1 MHSLV
6 MGCCSSSNS
15 ESKSS
20 KYAYD
25 TKDGV
30 TNGTDGV
37 DNRQVH
43 YSPPSANFHHSTNGH
58 SYHSRVNSHAS
69 STPSHHAAHVLV
81 ALYDYDARTAED
93 LSFSKGERLELINRP
108 DGEWWEARS
117 LSTNQ
122 RGFIPS
128 NYVAEERTINAEE

>member
-1 MHSLV
+1 

-15 ESKSS
+15 ESKS

-25 TKDGV
+25 ANDGV
-30 TNGTDGV
+30 NNGSNV

-43 YSPPSANFHHSTNGH
+43 YSPPSANVVPSTNGH
-58 SYHSRVNSHAS
+58 SGHHQHHSRVSSHTS
-69 STPSHHAAHVLV
+69 STNHPSNILV

-93 LSFSKGERLELINRP
+93 LSFSKGEKLELINRP

>member
-1 MHSLV
+1 
-6 MGCCSSSNS
+6 MGCCSSS
-15 ESKSS
+15 ESKSKPS

-25 TKDGV
+25 TNDDVKSGSAV
-30 TNGTDGV
+30 N
-37 DNRQVH
+37 NRPVH
-43 YSPPSANFHHSTNGH
+43 YSPPSGNVLPSNSNGH
-58 SYHSRVNSHAS
+58 SHARINSHPPAS
-69 STPSHHAAHVLV
+69 ASHILV
-81 ALYDYDARTAED
+81 ALYDYEARTAED

>member
-1 MHSLV
+1 
-6 MGCCSSSNS
+6 MGCCCSSD
-15 ESKSS
+15 SKDKS

-25 TKDGV
+25 TNDSAG
-30 TNGTDGV
+30 NV
-37 DNRQVH
+37 DNRQIH
-43 YSPPSANFHHSTNGH
+43 YSPPSANVVPSRVPSTNGH
-58 SYHSRVNSHAS
+58 SIASHSGYHTRSSSHAAS
-69 STPSHHAAHVLV
+69 VGQPSHILV
-81 ALYDYDARTAED
+81 ALYDYEARTVED

>member
-1 MHSLV
+1 

-25 TKDGV
+25 TNDGV
-30 TNGTDGV
+30 TGGSGV
-37 DNRQVH
+37 DNRTVH
-43 YSPPSANFHHSTNGH
+43 YSPPAANAAPSTNGH
-58 SYHSRVNSHAS
+58 GHQHSRVNSHTSHAS
-69 STPSHHAAHVLV
+69 SGGHASHILV

>member
-1 MHSLV
+1 VHSLV
-6 MGCCSSSNS
+6 MGCCSSSSS
-15 ESKSS
+15 EGKS

-25 TKDGV
+25 SNDGAT
-30 TNGTDGV
+30 TNSGV
-37 DNRQVH
+37 DSRPIH
-43 YSPPSANFHHSTNGH
+43 YSPPTANVAVSTNGH
-58 SYHSRVNSHAS
+58 SHQHRLNSHI
-69 STPSHHAAHVLV
+69 PSHTSSVSHVLV

-93 LSFSKGERLELINRP
+93 LSFSKGERLELLNRP

>member
-1 MHSLV
+1 

-15 ESKSS
+15 DSKSS
-20 KYAYD
+20 KHAYD

-30 TNGTDGV
+30 TNGSGGM

-43 YSPPSANFHHSTNGH
+43 YSPPAANFQQHQASHQATNGH
-58 SYHSRVNSHAS
+58 SYHSRVNSHTAS
-69 STPSHHAAHVLV
+69 VGHPGHVLV

>member
-1 MHSLV
+1 
-6 MGCCSSSNS
+6 MGCCSSSHS
-15 ESKSS
+15 ESKS

-25 TKDGV
+25 TNDGV
-30 TNGTDGV
+30 TNGSNV

-43 YSPPSANFHHSTNGH
+43 YSPPSGNVPSTNGH
-58 SYHSRVNSHAS
+58 G
-69 STPSHHAAHVLV
+69 SHHQRRVASHTASTGHPTNILV

>member
-1 MHSLV
+1 
-6 MGCCSSSNS
+6 MGCCCSSSD
-15 ESKSS
+15 SKSKS

-25 TKDGV
+25 NRDGPA
-30 TNGTDGV
+30 NGGNV

-43 YSPPSANFHHSTNGH
+43 YSPPSANVVPSTNGH
-58 SYHSRVNSHAS
+58 SIASHSGYHTRSSSHAP
-69 STPSHHAAHVLV
+69 STGQPSHILV
-81 ALYDYDARTAED
+81 ALYDYEARTVED

-117 LSTNQ
+117 LSTGQ

>member
-1 MHSLV
+1 

-15 ESKSS
+15 KSKSS

-25 TKDGV
+25 SNDGV
-30 TNGTDGV
+30 TNGSGV

-43 YSPPSANFHHSTNGH
+43 YSPPAANAVPSNGH
-58 SYHSRVNSHAS
+58 SVHHHHHGRVNSH
-69 STPSHHAAHVLV
+69 TPSTGHASHVLV
-81 ALYDYDARTAED
+81 ALYDYEARTAED
-93 LSFSKGERLELINRP
+93 LSFSKGERLELLNRP

>member
-1 MHSLV
+1 
-6 MGCCSSSNS
+6 MGCCSSSS
-15 ESKSS
+15 SDSKS

-25 TKDGV
+25 TNDGV
-30 TNGTDGV
+30 TNGSNV

-43 YSPPSANFHHSTNGH
+43 YSPPSGNVAPSTNGH
-58 SYHSRVNSHAS
+58 SGHHHHQHHTPNRVISQTAS
-69 STPSHHAAHVLV
+69 TGHPTNILV

-93 LSFSKGERLELINRP
+93 LSFCKGERLELINRP

>member
-1 MHSLV
+1 
-6 MGCCSSSNS
+6 MGCCCSSNS
-15 ESKSS
+15 DNKSS

-30 TNGTDGV
+30 TNGSGGV
-37 DNRQVH
+37 DNLQVH
-43 YSPPSANFHHSTNGH
+43 YSPPAVNFQHQSTNGH
-58 SYHSRVNSHAS
+58 SYHSRLNSHAASASHS
-69 STPSHHAAHVLV
+69 SHILV

>member
-1 MHSLV
+1 
-6 MGCCSSSNS
+6 MGCCSSSSS
-15 ESKSS
+15 ENKS

-25 TKDGV
+25 TNDGV
-30 TNGTDGV
+30 TNGSNV

-43 YSPPSANFHHSTNGH
+43 YSPPSANVVPSTNGH
-58 SYHSRVNSHAS
+58 GGHHQHHSRAS
-69 STPSHHAAHVLV
+69 SHSASTGHPSNILV

>member
-1 MHSLV
+1 

-15 ESKSS
+15 ESKS
-20 KYAYD
+20 KYAYE
-25 TKDGV
+25 TNDGV
-30 TNGTDGV
+30 TNGSNV
-37 DNRQVH
+37 DNRQIH
-43 YSPPSANFHHSTNGH
+43 YSPPSANVVTSTNGH
-58 SYHSRVNSHAS
+58 SAHHNRINSHTAS
-69 STPSHHAAHVLV
+69 TGHPSHILV